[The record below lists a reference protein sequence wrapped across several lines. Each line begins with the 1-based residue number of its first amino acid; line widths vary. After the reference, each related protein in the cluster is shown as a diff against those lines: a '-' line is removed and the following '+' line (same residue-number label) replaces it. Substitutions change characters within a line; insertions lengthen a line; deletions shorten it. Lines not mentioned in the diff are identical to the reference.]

1 MPESWFFSVKCIHS
15 VYSLHCQHDTI
26 LSDKHPGE
34 GWTQSWIQRREQPDQ
49 VDGHVVEDDEQSM
62 EELDV
67 EGGPARGVPHKDI
80 DDRGQAV
87 PEAFIAASADHAGYL
102 VNLDVG
108 ELEAADV
115 DLKEVVEELLG
126 GADEDAHDVGAI
138 SRQTKIKV
146 S

>member
-1 MPESWFFSVKCIHS
+1 
-15 VYSLHCQHDTI
+15 
-26 LSDKHPGE
+26 
-34 GWTQSWIQRREQPDQ
+34 
-49 VDGHVVEDDEQSM
+49 M

-146 S
+146 SVLINEKGLCAEDEHQGEHDQLHHLPG